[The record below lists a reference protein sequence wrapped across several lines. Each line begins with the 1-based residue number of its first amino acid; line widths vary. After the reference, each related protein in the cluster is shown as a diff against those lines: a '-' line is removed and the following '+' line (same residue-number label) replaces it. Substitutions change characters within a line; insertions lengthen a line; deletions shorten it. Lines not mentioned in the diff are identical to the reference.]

1 MSASAIPEPGGGQTG
16 AVGAA
21 VPGAPVRAAGRRTG
35 APRDDA
41 AMLFAR
47 LSVLPALLA
56 TAWLVPGFLLLAAGF
71 FKPVPVTILAVACM
85 APLLYYGLRSVPA
98 LPGQDA
104 SAQDACALPA
114 PAGDEPARGP
124 RTPWWTLVAVL
135 VIVAAFFAEQA
146 AFRSQFVILTRD
158 PAAYYQFG
166 AWIAGHGS
174 LSVPADAAAFG
185 GTHGG
190 ALAFGGNGTG
200 TYQVGSTVVL
210 QFMAGLPMVL
220 AGVMW
225 VVGYH
230 VTLLMGPLL
239 GALAVLTFAG
249 LAARLAGPR
258 WAPLAAL
265 VVAVSL
271 PMQFTS
277 RATYSEP
284 LAEILFIGGLSMI
297 FDSLRDDVPAG
308 GSGLAIA
315 VARRRVR
322 VTAGLGGLLM
332 GLTVLVRI
340 DGASELLPVIPY
352 CGALFARR
360 RPQAAPLT
368 IGLVTGAALGI
379 WNGLGF
385 SWPYLM
391 QTNRH
396 AVLPLAGI
404 TALVLVLT
412 VSGTW
417 FCRHRPLPH
426 WPGWLQRAVLVL
438 PFLVIVI
445 FALRPHLQHVK
456 AINYNGQLV
465 PAHAELA
472 LHWVYWYLGLP
483 VIVLA
488 AIGAGLLGRKVLRG
502 QARLWVLPLMAFS
515 WAIVTFLY
523 VPGIAGDQPWAS
535 RRLVPE
541 VMPAFVLLAIW
552 AAARASAWL
561 RDQGYPGVPRAAA
574 AAICGIAVVVP
585 AAMTNWGLGIST
597 AHGIALHA
605 NGLADKRTY
614 LGELFAVQRLC
625 DRLPASA
632 SVIILDVADYRW
644 LTQDIRSMCG
654 LPAAAYLHNNSQ
666 SSAKAADVPA
676 VLSITR
682 DIQRTGRVPVLL
694 SGYRQLQ
701 PYRGS
706 GAITHAFTLHTTW
719 DADVIYHPPTNPRKL
734 TIDVWMWTPSS

>member
-1 MSASAIPEPGGGQTG
+1 MGVNATPGPGRRQAGGVG
-16 AVGAA
+16 EVVPGAA
-21 VPGAPVRAAGRRTG
+21 VHAAGRGTG
-35 APRDDA
+35 GPRDDVGL
-41 AMLFAR
+41 LFAR

-71 FKPVPVTILAVACM
+71 FQPVPVTVLAVACM
-85 APLLYYGLRSVPA
+85 VPLLYYGLRSVPA

-104 SAQDACALPA
+104 YALPT
-114 PAGDEPARGP
+114 PAAGESARGP
-124 RTPWWTLVAVL
+124 RTPWWPLVAVL
-135 VIVAAFFAEQA
+135 VIVAAFLADQV

-174 LSVPADAAAFG
+174 LPVPADAAAFG
-185 GTHGG
+185 GTHNGV
-190 ALAFGGNGTG
+190 LAFGGNGTG
-200 TYQVGSTVVL
+200 TYQVGNTVVL

-239 GALAVLTFAG
+239 GALAVLAFAG
-249 LAARLAGPR
+249 LAARLVGPR

-265 VVAVSL
+265 AVAVSL

-277 RATYSEP
+277 RSTYSEP
-284 LAEILFIGGLSMI
+284 LAEILFIGGLSLV
-297 FDSLRDDVPAG
+297 FDSLRDDAPADG
-308 GSGLAIA
+308 TRLAAAA
-315 VARRRVR
+315 VRGRIRVS
-322 VTAGLGGLLM
+322 AGLGGLLL

-340 DGASELLPVIPY
+340 DGASEFLPVIPY
-352 CGALFARR
+352 CGALFVRR

-368 IGLVTGAALGI
+368 IGLVIGAALGI
-379 WNGLGF
+379 WDGLGF

-391 QTNRH
+391 DTNRH

-412 VSGTW
+412 VAGTW
-417 FCRHRPLPH
+417 YYRHRPLPH
-426 WPGWLQRAVLVL
+426 WWGWLQQAVLVL
-438 PFLVIVI
+438 PFLVLVI
-445 FALRPHLQHVK
+445 FALRPHVQHVK

-483 VIVLA
+483 VIGLA
-488 AIGAGLLGRKVLRG
+488 AIGAALLGRKVLRG

-552 AAARASAWL
+552 AVARASAWL
-561 RDQGYPGVPRAAA
+561 RDQGFLGIPRNAAVA
-574 AAICGIAVVVP
+574 VCGLAVVLP
-585 AAMTNWGLGIST
+585 AVMTNWGLGIST
-597 AHGIALHA
+597 SHGIALHA

-625 DRLPASA
+625 ETLPANA

-644 LTQDIRSMCG
+644 LTQAIRAMCG
-654 LPAAAYLHNNSQ
+654 IPAASYLHDNSE

-682 DIQRTGRVPVLL
+682 DIQRIGRVPVLL
-694 SGYRQLQ
+694 AGLKQLQ
-701 PYRGS
+701 PYGDS
-706 GAITHAFTLHTTW
+706 GAIRHVFTLHTTW
-719 DADVIYHPPTNPRKL
+719 DANVVYHPPTNPLRV
-734 TIDVWMWTPSS
+734 TIVVWMWTPA